1 MLRLHRAARIAE
13 KDLVAAEYGETK
25 NDSKAESKAAESKAE
40 SKAAEGGV
48 EGGAEGG
55 VDGSVEEC
63 VEEGVEE
70 GVASSRASLVA
81 AGKFL
86 GRLQSLLFR
95 SVYPGAPMERMG
107 MALELLLQMALI
119 WVRLSECLW
128 SVHLRFWS

>member
-1 MLRLHRAARIAE
+1 MQRLMLRLHRAARIAE

-63 VEEGVEE
+63 VEE

>member
-25 NDSKAESKAAESKAE
+25 NDSKAESKAAESKAAE
-40 SKAAEGGV
+40 SKA
-48 EGGAEGG
+48 AEGG

>member
-25 NDSKAESKAAESKAE
+25 NDSKAESKAAE
-40 SKAAEGGV
+40 GGV
-48 EGGAEGG
+48 EGG
-55 VDGSVEEC
+55 VDGIVEEC
-63 VEEGVEE
+63 VEE

-95 SVYPGAPMERMG
+95 SVYPGAPMDRMG